1 VSVGRAKKVELV
13 VHSASTAS
21 RLASSDIILDEGVGI
36 VVVVEED
43 SASASAVETEVVRAV
58 EICSSDGSGML
69 LNNLPTLAKIL
80 TKESAMDKTGSSTTP
95 RWGKVGGVGAGAGA
109 GDSFSTKC
117 MSDDDDDDDDDGDG

>member
-1 VSVGRAKKVELV
+1 VGRAKKVELV

-21 RLASSDIILDEGVGI
+21 RLASSDNILDEGGGI

-69 LNNLPTLAKIL
+69 LNNLPTLAKTL

-95 RWGKVGGVGAGAGA
+95 RWGKVGVGGAGAGAGA

-117 MSDDDDDDDDDGDG
+117 MSDDDDDDDDGDG